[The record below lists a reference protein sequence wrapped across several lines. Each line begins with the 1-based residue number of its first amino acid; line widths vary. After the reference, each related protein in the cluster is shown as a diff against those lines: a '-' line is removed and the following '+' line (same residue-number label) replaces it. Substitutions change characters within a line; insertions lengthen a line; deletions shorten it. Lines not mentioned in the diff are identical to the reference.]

1 MVQQSGE
8 GTESRGRNRKERRMK
23 GVKIGIVAS
32 MLSLVALALLVQM
45 AWGADGP
52 RMTKEELKP
61 LLGNLDV
68 IVMDMRI
75 GASWSASKW
84 KIQGA
89 VREDPRADIEAWAKK
104 YPKDKTIVLYC
115 S

>member
-1 MVQQSGE
+1 VNRRERSMKVL
-8 GTESRGRNRKERRMK
+8 RVGRVMRVM
-23 GVKIGIVAS
+23 S
-32 MLSLVALALLVQM
+32 LMLSWLAIALLAQM
-45 AWGADGP
+45 AWGQEVP

-61 LLGNLDV
+61 LLGDQDV
-68 IVMDMRI
+68 IIMDVRV
-75 GASWSASKW
+75 GASYSDSKW

-89 VREDPRADIEAWAKK
+89 IREDPRAEIEAWVKK

>member
-1 MVQQSGE
+1 
-8 GTESRGRNRKERRMK
+8 MK
-23 GVKIGIVAS
+23 GFRVGTVMS
-32 MLSLVALALLVQM
+32 LMLSWLTVVLFAQL

-61 LLGNLDV
+61 LLGNPDV
-68 IVMDMRI
+68 IVIDARI

-84 KIQGA
+84 KILGA
-89 VREDPRADIEAWAKK
+89 VREDPRAEIEAWAKK
-104 YPKDKTIVLYC
+104 YSKDKTIVLYC